1 MLLKKLGITDKIKLQ
16 KVNPLPKWQ
25 KDDDIDTK
33 NYQNYYDEETKKII
47 NDNFKEDIEE
57 FGYEF

>member
-1 MLLKKLGITDKIKLQ
+1 MLPGW
-16 KVNPLPKWQ
+16 NHWG
-25 KDDDIDTK
+25 DDIDSV
-33 NYQNYYDEETKKII
+33 NYQNYYDETTKKII